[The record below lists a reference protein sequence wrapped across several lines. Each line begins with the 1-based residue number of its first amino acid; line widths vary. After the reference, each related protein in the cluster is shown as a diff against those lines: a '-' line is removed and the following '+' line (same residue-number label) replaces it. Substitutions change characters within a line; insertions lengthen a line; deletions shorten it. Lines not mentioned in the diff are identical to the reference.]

1 MYCQNDSFYPD
12 IIRLV
17 ASDTGVPAAI
27 LVLFLVLVA
36 VVIFLLVLLI
46 LWRLYSWTAGR
57 KEGKR
62 TSLLKESSDMEGL
75 REDGSPPPYS
85 PSIFSTGE
93 VLDGVS
99 SNNVTASVTINGK
112 TLVKHRTK
120 NLSWNSDMWEV
131 DECEEALDIE
141 SLNLENSPQTSHQVV
156 RETISQELPSLH
168 ETSIYYSCDYLS
180 VRPAPNAISDCQA
193 VGNHFLLPKRSC
205 GGSSGS
211 SFCSS
216 FSQSSSIYQ
225 DLEFCKNQSPVF
237 KLTLD
242 DQKSPLDLPEKKTDQ
257 LCDNQA
263 LGRDKL
269 HFNFELK

>member
-46 LWRLYSWTAGR
+46 LWRLYTWTAAGL
-57 KEGKR
+57 KEGKK
-62 TSLLKESSDMEGL
+62 TSLLEESSDIGGL
-75 REDGSPPPYS
+75 REDCPPPPYS

-99 SNNVTASVTINGK
+99 SNNVTNAASVTVNGK
-112 TLVKHRTK
+112 TLVKHRTRQF
-120 NLSWNSDMWEV
+120 SWNSDMWEV
-131 DECEEALDIE
+131 DECEEVLDIE
-141 SLNLENSPQTSHQVV
+141 SLNLEYSPQTIRQVV
-156 RETISQELPSLH
+156 DKEQVFDVDTISQELPSLH
-168 ETSIYYSCDYLS
+168 DTSIYYSCDYLS
-180 VRPAPNAISDCQA
+180 ARAPNVISDRQA
-193 VGNHFLLPKRSC
+193 VGNCFPLPKGSC

-211 SFCSS
+211 LSFRSS

-225 DLEFCKNQSPVF
+225 DLEFNKNQSPVF
-237 KLTLD
+237 KLMLD
-242 DQKSPLDLPEKKTDQ
+242 DQKSPLDL
-257 LCDNQA
+257 L
-263 LGRDKL
+263 
-269 HFNFELK
+269 